1 MIWPVP
7 LLSWQSLLVDFCVFE
22 KFVIAVAGLYWQL
35 MLLMLLPS
43 PPLPF
48 AAHCHQCF
56 HFSVASFTC
65 YWVLAKS
72 NIDVVATGPPVDC
85 CFFHRSFVRLLL
97 QLWCCCQCSSLFATQ
112 CCSLTKPC
120 CLHCAALCWLLGLIG
135 CCLFSTCHHHCCHHL
150 LLSLSSFLFFLALKI
165 EHHHFHKVYIGPS
178 TRYYHLYSWV
188 VPTTTLHTLE

>member
-7 LLSWQSLLVDFCVFE
+7 LLSWQSPLVDFCVFE

-112 CCSLTKPC
+112 WCSLTTPC
-120 CLHCAALCWLLGLIG
+120 CLHCAAPCRLLGLIVACFQPVIIIVVIIF
-135 CCLFSTCHHHCCHHL
+135 CCHCHHFC
-150 LLSLSSFLFFLALKI
+150 SFWPWKSNIIISIRF
-165 EHHHFHKVYIGPS
+165 
-178 TRYYHLYSWV
+178 T
-188 VPTTTLHTLE
+188 